1 MDMRT
6 NKIELGAVKIHRDVI
21 VSIASIAALE
31 IKGVKQI
38 GITSPVSGI
47 IELFG
52 FKGVPAIKVEFNK
65 NDEIRIE
72 VPLIILYGYS
82 IPEIAEKVQDNIRQA
97 LETMLDKT
105 PRDIYISVQGIEKG

>member
-1 MDMRT
+1 MDIRT

-21 VSIASIAALE
+21 ISIASIAALE

-65 NDEIRIE
+65 NDEIRLE
-72 VPLIILYGYS
+72 VPLIVKYGYS
-82 IPEIAEKVQDNIRQA
+82 VPEIVEKVQENIRQA
-97 LETMLDKT
+97 LETMLDKSA
-105 PRDIYISVQGIEKG
+105 RDIQISIQGIEKG